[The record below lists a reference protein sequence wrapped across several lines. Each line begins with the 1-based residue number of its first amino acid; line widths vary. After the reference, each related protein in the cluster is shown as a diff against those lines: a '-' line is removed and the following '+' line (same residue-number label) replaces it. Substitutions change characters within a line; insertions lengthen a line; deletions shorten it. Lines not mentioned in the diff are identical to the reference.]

1 MATRRR
7 STEFRMAAALLAVLI
22 GITAAALS
30 GRLLSKKLT
39 IQNAETGEMYV
50 SEEVRAGDILEF
62 GWTHSFEHI
71 PWNEYYE
78 ILEDGSFVL
87 HTISVAGFGA
97 GIPAEMDVAY
107 RYENG
112 LIYMDGIES
121 CFQQFN
127 WINSQTALRE
137 IRLNGELLIRGED
150 MPHHE
155 KMVLVVK

>member
-1 MATRRR
+1 
-7 STEFRMAAALLAVLI
+7 MAAAILAVLV

-30 GRLLSKKLT
+30 GRLLSRKLT

-50 SEEVRAGDILEF
+50 SEEVRAGDRLEF
-62 GWTHSFEHI
+62 GWTHSFERI

-78 ILEDGSFVL
+78 ILQDGSFVL

-97 GIPAEMDVAY
+97 GIPAEMDVDY
-107 RYENG
+107 RYEDG

-121 CFQQFN
+121 HFPQFN

>member
-1 MATRRR
+1 
-7 STEFRMAAALLAVLI
+7 MAATLLAVLV

-50 SEEVRAGDILEF
+50 SEKVRTGDRLEF

-97 GIPAEMDVAY
+97 GIPAEMDVSY
-107 RYENG
+107 RYEDG

-121 CFQQFN
+121 HFPQFN
-127 WINSQTALRE
+127 WINSRTALRE

>member
-1 MATRRR
+1 
-7 STEFRMAAALLAVLI
+7 
-22 GITAAALS
+22 
-30 GRLLSKKLT
+30 
-39 IQNAETGEMYV
+39 
-50 SEEVRAGDILEF
+50 
-62 GWTHSFEHI
+62 
-71 PWNEYYE
+71 
-78 ILEDGSFVL
+78 
-87 HTISVAGFGA
+87 
-97 GIPAEMDVAY
+97 MDVSY
-107 RYENG
+107 RYEDG